1 MGKIIQT
8 IFGKLD
14 DGKEV
19 EQFTLTNKN
28 GMSVE
33 VIPFS
38 KTIRFFFVFD
48 VIIKTE
54 SLKLV

>member
-1 MGKIIQT
+1 MGKIIRT

-19 EQFTLTNKN
+19 EQFTLTNKK

-33 VIPFS
+33 VIKKFEIKYVCVS
-38 KTIRFFFVFD
+38 FV
-48 VIIKTE
+48 
-54 SLKLV
+54 

>member
-38 KTIRFFFVFD
+38 KTIRFFVFEF
-48 VIIKTE
+48 IIKIE
-54 SLKLV
+54 SLKLF

>member
-1 MGKIIQT
+1 MGKIIET

-33 VIPFS
+33 VIQFS
-38 KTIRFFFVFD
+38 KTIRFFVFD
-48 VIIKTE
+48 VIIKIE
-54 SLKLV
+54 SLKVF

>member
-38 KTIRFFFVFD
+38 KTIRFLVFD
-48 VIIKTE
+48 VIIKIE

>member
-38 KTIRFFFVFD
+38 KTIRFFVFD
-48 VIIKTE
+48 VIIKIE
-54 SLKLV
+54 SLKVF